1 MYRMSRKNNK
11 FQAFALVLVWLVL
24 GVGSCADVNASHDRV
39 ESKASSKSSDLHIE
53 ANTAQTISFDST
65 VAEVFIAN
73 PEIADVQMNSPHIA
87 YIFAKKSGVTT
98 FIATDQNG
106 KVVKNIVITV
116 SLNSSELKRL
126 LKKLNPTE
134 NVDIHT
140 TPKGIILKG
149 KVSSSRVAKN
159 MVDVAK
165 RFLASD
171 TDEVV
176 NELSVMQPT
185 QVMIKVKIA
194 EVNRTVLNELDINWT
209 AAGPIN
215 PDNPI
220 MFGLLQGQN
229 APLSAVKSFARP
241 TSSLSRFG
249 ASFVN
254 NRTSL
259 TALIDMIASEQLG
272 TILAEPNLVAISGE
286 TASFLAGGEFPIP
299 VPQDQ
304 NVTIEFK
311 QFGISLAFTPTVLS
325 ENQINM
331 RVRPEV
337 SDLDKV
343 NGLSYQVGNG
353 TVTIPAIAT
362 RRVETTIEL
371 ASGQS
376 FAIAG
381 LFKNNLTS
389 SVNQVPGLGDI
400 PILGALFR
408 SSSFARN
415 ESELVVIATP
425 YIIEPTSP
433 ENFKS
438 PTEDLRMASQIE
450 TILNGEI
457 SKPNPS
463 SMVEQPAGSKAAE
476 GQLRLVGTSGF
487 YHE

>member
-1 MYRMSRKNNK
+1 MRRKNNK
-11 FQAFALVLVWLVL
+11 FQAIALVLGSLVL
-24 GVGSCADVNASHDRV
+24 GSVSATAAYASKNSIDDVKGGKKNS
-39 ESKASSKSSDLHIE
+39 ELHIE
-53 ANTAQTISFDST
+53 ANTAQTISFDSSI
-65 VAEVFIAN
+65 AEVFIAN

-98 FIATDQNG
+98 FIATNSQG
-106 KVVKNIVITV
+106 KVVKNIVVTV
-116 SLNSSELKRL
+116 SLNSSELKQL
-126 LKKLNPTE
+126 LKKLNPNE
-134 NVDIHT
+134 NIDVHT

-149 KVSSSRVAKN
+149 NVSSSRVAKN

-176 NELSVMQPT
+176 NELSVTQPT

-209 AAGPIN
+209 ASGPIN
-215 PDNPI
+215 ADNPI
-220 MFGLLQGQN
+220 MFGLIQGQN
-229 APLSAVKSFARP
+229 APLSAVKTFQRP
-241 TSSLSRFG
+241 ANNLSRFG

-254 NRTSL
+254 NRTSITTL
-259 TALIDMIASEQLG
+259 LDMIASEKLG

-325 ENQINM
+325 GNQINM
-331 RVRPEV
+331 KVRPEV
-337 SDLDKV
+337 SDLDKT
-343 NGLSYQVGNG
+343 NGLSYQVGTG
-353 TVTIPAIAT
+353 TVTIPAITT

-381 LFKNNLTS
+381 LFKNNATTG
-389 SVNQVPGLGDI
+389 VDQIPGLGDI

-408 SSSFARN
+408 SSSFTRN
-415 ESELVVIATP
+415 ESELVVVATP
-425 YIIEPTSP
+425 YIIEPSAHD
-433 ENFKS
+433 NFKT
-438 PTEDLRMASQIE
+438 PTEDLKMASQIE
-450 TILNGEI
+450 TILNGELTK
-457 SKPNPS
+457 SNPS
-463 SMVEQPAGSKAAE
+463 SIVDEASGNNAAE